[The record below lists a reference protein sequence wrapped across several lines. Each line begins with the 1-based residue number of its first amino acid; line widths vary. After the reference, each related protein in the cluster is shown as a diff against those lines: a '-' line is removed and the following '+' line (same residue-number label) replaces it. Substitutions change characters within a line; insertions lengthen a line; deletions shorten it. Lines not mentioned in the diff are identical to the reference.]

1 MIFSCRV
8 TRAVSTDASIC
19 VHSIINVFMC
29 KLMIICHLFVTCRGS
44 HPQQVAYGGRVLGE
58 SAIETEEQIGN
69 RVVHSYDVS

>member
-1 MIFSCRV
+1 
-8 TRAVSTDASIC
+8 
-19 VHSIINVFMC
+19 
-29 KLMIICHLFVTCRGS
+29 MIICHLFVTCRGS